1 MLGWSGW
8 RYDEHAATWGDR
20 AYGGWMKRKALLKAG
35 EVFVVLEESRF
46 EAETQLQEALKL
58 NPEVIPVSDLDLA
71 EVVVVGRETT
81 VPAGA
86 IDLLLVD
93 AEGRVIIVETK
104 LSSNPE
110 LRRQVVA
117 QVLDYGASL
126 WRTAPTLKQ
135 FEDLVLRYWHSAA
148 CQDSR
153 VKEAATLR
161 EGLDPIF
168 QEIRG
173 DEWDYDLFESSLSHN
188 VANGRH
194 MLLVVASGLTD
205 KLSRDLLQ
213 YVNLCLDLPLYAVE
227 IDVFETEGRQ
237 LIVPRGVRY
246 GARVESVP
254 TSRTDRVTFLSK
266 CDLVAAEF
274 FTRMLDEAREKGM
287 IVYWG
292 SLGFSVRMPL
302 ERAVTVMFGYPP
314 DDFQVYTRDWRLSD
328 EERAAFHESLRD
340 KWSFSLSGK
349 FTNKLPITEETL
361 EQGYEALG
369 FMWAEVDTMMAEP
382 RKDADSP

>member
-1 MLGWSGW
+1 ML
-8 RYDEHAATWGDR
+8 R
-20 AYGGWMKRKALLKAG
+20 GGGLVTRKALLKAG
-35 EVFVVLEESRF
+35 EQFVVLEESRF

-71 EVVVVGRETT
+71 EVVVVGRETA

-104 LSSNPE
+104 LSRNPE

-117 QVLDYGASL
+117 QVMDYGASL

-135 FEDLVLRYWHSAA
+135 FEDLVLRYWRSTA
-148 CQDSR
+148 CEDQRLDG
-153 VKEAATLR
+153 VATLR

-173 DEWDYDLFESSLSHN
+173 EEWDYDLFESALSDN
-188 VANGRH
+188 IANGQH
-194 MLLVVASGLTD
+194 VLLVVASGLTD

-227 IDVFETEGRQ
+227 IDVFETEGSQ
-237 LIVPRGVRY
+237 LIVPRGVKY
-246 GARVESVP
+246 GGRTGRQPAKGR
-254 TSRTDRVTFLSK
+254 TSRAAFLATCSA
-266 CDLVAAEF
+266 VASEF

-292 SLGFSVRMPL
+292 ALGFSVRMPL
-302 ERAVTVMFGYPP
+302 ERAVTVMLGYPP
-314 DDFQVYTRDWRLSD
+314 DDFQVYTRDWGLSD
-328 EERAAFHESLRD
+328 EERAGFHESLRE
-340 KWSFSLSGK
+340 KWPFSLSGK
-349 FTNKLPITEETL
+349 FTNKLPISEETVD
-361 EQGYEALG
+361 QGYQALE
-369 FMWAEVDTMMAEP
+369 FMWEQVDRMMAEAHE
-382 RKDADSP
+382 DVDSS

>member
-1 MLGWSGW
+1 L
-8 RYDEHAATWGDR
+8 
-20 AYGGWMKRKALLKAG
+20 KRRALLKAG
-35 EVFVVLEESRF
+35 EKFVVLEESRF

-81 VPAGA
+81 LPAGA

-104 LSSNPE
+104 LSRNPE

-148 CQDSR
+148 CQDQR
-153 VKEAATLR
+153 VEKAATLR
-161 EGLDPIF
+161 EGLDPVF

-173 DEWDYDLFESSLSHN
+173 DEWDYDLFESALSDN
-188 VANGRH
+188 IANGQH
-194 MLLVVASGLTD
+194 VLLVVASGLTD

-246 GARVESVP
+246 GARIEKPS

-266 CDLVAAEF
+266 CDPVASEF
-274 FTRMLDEAREKGM
+274 FTSLLDEARGKGM

-314 DDFQVYTRDWRLSD
+314 DDFQIYTRDWDLSD
-328 EERAAFHESLRD
+328 EERAAFHQSLRD
-340 KWSFSLSGK
+340 KWPFTLSGK
-349 FTNKLPITEETL
+349 YTNKLPITDETF
-361 EQGYEALG
+361 EQGYAALE
-369 FMWAEVDTMMAEP
+369 FMWNQVDRMMAEAHE
-382 RKDADSP
+382 DADSS

>member
-1 MLGWSGW
+1 
-8 RYDEHAATWGDR
+8 
-20 AYGGWMKRKALLKAG
+20 MKRKALLKTG
-35 EVFVVLEESRF
+35 EDFVVLEESRF
-46 EAETQLQEALKL
+46 EAETQLQEALKS

-81 VPAGA
+81 VLAGS

-93 AEGRVIIVETK
+93 ADGRVIIVETK

-126 WRTAPTLKQ
+126 WRSAPTLKQ
-135 FEDLVLRYWHSAA
+135 FEDLVLRYWQSDA
-148 CQDSR
+148 CQDQR

-161 EGLDPIF
+161 DGLDRIF
-168 QEIRG
+168 GEIRG
-173 DEWDYDLFESSLSHN
+173 EDWDYDLFESALTDSVS
-188 VANGRH
+188 NGQH
-194 MLLVVASGLTD
+194 VLLVVASGLTD

-213 YVNLCLDLPLYAVE
+213 YVNLCLNLPLYAVE

-246 GARVESVP
+246 GARVAS
-254 TSRTDRVTFLSK
+254 TSTSGRTTRTAFLAA
-266 CDLVAAEF
+266 CTEMGAEF
-274 FTRMLDEAREKGM
+274 FTRMLDEARVKGM

-302 ERAVTVMFGYPP
+302 EVPITVMFGFPP
-314 DDFQVYTRDWRLSD
+314 DDFQIYTRDWGLS
-328 EERAAFHESLRD
+328 EGARAAFHKRLQDE
-340 KWSFSLSGK
+340 WPVSLSGK
-349 FTNKLPITEETL
+349 YTNKLPITGETL
-361 EQGYEALG
+361 EQGYEVLE
-369 FMWAEVDTMMAEP
+369 FMWGEVKRMMAEAQ
-382 RKDADSP
+382 KDGDSS

>member
-1 MLGWSGW
+1 MG
-8 RYDEHAATWGDR
+8 
-20 AYGGWMKRKALLKAG
+20 RKALLKAG
-35 EVFVVLEESRF
+35 EDFIVLEESRF

-58 NPEVIPVSDLDLA
+58 NPQVIPVSDLDLA

-93 AEGRVIIVETK
+93 AEGRVIILETK
-104 LSSNPE
+104 LSRNPE

-126 WRTAPTLKQ
+126 WRTAPTLMQ

-148 CQDSR
+148 CQDQR
-153 VKEAATLR
+153 LNDAATLR
-161 EGLDPIF
+161 EGLDPVF

-173 DEWDYDLFESSLSHN
+173 EEWDYELFQSALSDN
-188 VANGRH
+188 IANGQH
-194 MLLVVASGLTD
+194 VLLVVASGLTD

-227 IDVFETEGRQ
+227 IDVFETEGSQ
-237 LIVPRGVRY
+237 LIVPRGVKY
-246 GARVESVP
+246 GGTAGRGP
-254 TSRTDRVTFLSK
+254 TKGRTSRAAFLAACSA
-266 CDLVAAEF
+266 VAAEF
-274 FTRMLDEAREKGM
+274 FTRMLDQATQKGM

-302 ERAVTVMFGYPP
+302 ESPVTVMYGYPP
-314 DDFQVYTRDWRLSD
+314 DEFQVHTARWELDERDRSEFHRRLA
-328 EERAAFHESLRD
+328 EVAPFT
-340 KWSFSLSGK
+340 LSGQYS
-349 FTNKLPITEETL
+349 NKLHVTEQTL
-361 EQGYEALG
+361 AQAYSALE
-369 FMWAEVDTMMAEP
+369 FMWAEVDGMMAEA

>member
-1 MLGWSGW
+1 L
-8 RYDEHAATWGDR
+8 
-20 AYGGWMKRKALLKAG
+20 KRKALLKVG
-35 EVFVVLEESRF
+35 EDFVVLEESRF
-46 EAETQLQEALKL
+46 EAETQFQEALKS

-93 AEGRVIIVETK
+93 AQGRVIIVETK

-126 WRTAPTLKQ
+126 WRSAPTLKQ
-135 FEDLVLRYWHSAA
+135 FEDVVLRYWHSAA
-148 CQDSR
+148 CQDQR
-153 VKEAATLR
+153 VKDAATLR

-168 QEIRG
+168 REIRG
-173 DEWDYDLFESSLSHN
+173 EEWDYDLFESALSDN
-188 VANGRH
+188 IANGQH
-194 MLLVVASGLTD
+194 VLLVVASGLTD

-246 GARVESVP
+246 GARIERTS
-254 TSRTDRVTFLSK
+254 TSRTDRATFLSK
-266 CDLVAAEF
+266 CEPVAAEF
-274 FTRMLDEAREKGM
+274 FARVLDEAREQGM

-302 ERAVTVMFGYPP
+302 EPAVTVMFGYPP
-314 DDFQVYTRDWRLSD
+314 DDFQIYTRDWGLTD
-328 EERAAFHESLRD
+328 EERAAFHTRLQDE
-340 KWSFSLSGK
+340 WAFSLSGK
-349 FTNKLPITEETL
+349 YTNKLPINEDTVK
-361 EQGYEALG
+361 QADDVVA
-369 FMWAEVDTMMAEP
+369 FMWDDVGKMMESARDGE
-382 RKDADSP
+382 ASTEDSS